1 MATSYTNQ
9 AIGGE
14 NHTNWVLGHIVGWT
28 KRKTWVAFYSKNCGP
43 ISIMSCLCEK
53 GYHVPGSLC
62 IYMHVFHVLEWGS
75 GRTRLCCTSSCL
87 EVCIPQSLTTPICMH
102 CLCKA
107 YSRSVH
113 AYTLYLS
120 YLSFRF
126 HLRGSCWG
134 LGCPSTLYPASL
146 HVTNSSRPSLFIVAY
161 GKWSKIKLFLH
172 SRVLV
177 HVRATKTYFYYYSL
191 CFSMFQHRLPTL
203 TYMIGCQK

>member
-1 MATSYTNQ
+1 MLVWERIPCTR
-9 AIGGE
+9 
-14 NHTNWVLGHIVGWT
+14 LFLHIH
-28 KRKTWVAFYSKNCGP
+28 A
-43 ISIMSCLCEK
+43 
-53 GYHVPGSLC
+53 
-62 IYMHVFHVLEWGS
+62 FHVLEWGS
-75 GRTRLCCTSSCL
+75 GRTRLCCTSFHSPCL

-107 YSRSVH
+107 YSVH

-191 CFSMFQHRLPTL
+191 CFSMFQQTSHTDLYDRLPKVVGCKL
-203 TYMIGCQK
+203 ARLYM